1 MLGLWGVTVIYCEG
15 GVELNEVSDRSFIM
29 FEKTYRPWRSGYPQA
44 KGAFSL
50 QSINVRAVVSPE
62 EGPTLPVSGIDHGLH
77 KVQGC

>member
-1 MLGLWGVTVIYCEG
+1 
-15 GVELNEVSDRSFIM
+15 M